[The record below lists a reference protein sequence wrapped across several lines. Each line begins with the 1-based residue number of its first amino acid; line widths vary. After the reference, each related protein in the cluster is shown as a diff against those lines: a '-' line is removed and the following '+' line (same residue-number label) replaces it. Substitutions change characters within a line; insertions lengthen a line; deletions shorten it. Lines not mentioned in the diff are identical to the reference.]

1 MLAGQL
7 SDAGLRVDFPP
18 PPEQRGVGHE
28 IVHVLMRI
36 ESDVEAGVVGG
47 VALATSSASSER
59 SKSDTQASTPMPSR
73 PTTSS
78 QP

>member
-18 PPEQRGVGHE
+18 PSEQRGVGHE

-47 VALATSSASSER
+47 VGLATVQRIIRAFTER
-59 SKSDTQASTPMPSR
+59 HPAVHADAEQTDDE
-73 PTTSS
+73 
-78 QP
+78 